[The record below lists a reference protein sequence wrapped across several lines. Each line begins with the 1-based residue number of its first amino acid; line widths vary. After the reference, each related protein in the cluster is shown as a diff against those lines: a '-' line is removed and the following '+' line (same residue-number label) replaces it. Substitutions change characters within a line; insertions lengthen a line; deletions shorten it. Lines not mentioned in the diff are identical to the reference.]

1 MAGLAK
7 STNKVSIFK
16 IDNKRAFAEKFN
28 LGLPSEQFQKSC
40 KKAGELFGK
49 PKKN

>member
-7 STNKVSIFK
+7 STKRMSIFK
-16 IDNKRAFAEKFN
+16 VEDKRAFAEKFN
-28 LGLPSEQFQKSC
+28 SGLPSEQFQKSC

-49 PKKN
+49 PKKD